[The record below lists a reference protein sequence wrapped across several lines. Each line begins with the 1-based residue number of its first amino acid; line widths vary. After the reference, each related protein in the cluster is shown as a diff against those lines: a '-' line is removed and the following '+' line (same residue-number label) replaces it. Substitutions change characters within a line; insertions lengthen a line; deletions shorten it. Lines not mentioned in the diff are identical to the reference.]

1 VAVTNKMADEQFDVS
16 DEEHEIE
23 NDYEELIRYYFYKG
37 FTYEVIRQFLSEYH
51 NKEMS
56 LSTLKRHIRDL
67 GLRRRNAEYD
77 IDLVKNAIVSLL
89 EGPDCSRGYRSIWH
103 TLQMNGIRVPRLVVE
118 MLLREID
125 PEGVSERRRHRLR
138 RRIYRNLGPNYAWH
152 CDGYDKLKPFG
163 FPIHGCIDGWSRKI
177 IWLYVTRSNNLPSNI
192 AKYYLEAVTACNGC
206 PIDLV
211 TDLGTENGIMAGIH
225 SFFRNDPN
233 SHSYVPSPRN
243 QRIEGWWS
251 FLRKNQT
258 SWWIDFFT
266 DLTTAGIVNLTDPL
280 EKECLW
286 FSFAGLLQ
294 KHLNETCEH
303 WNTHYIRK
311 SRHDTISG
319 RPSALYYL
327 PSSFGGMSNL
337 LLPVPEV
344 HMDYASRHLVEMRE
358 ENYYQEYFKY
368 VMENTQCDFP
378 ANWQEALRLYQLLI
392 NYARN
397 GHQV

>member
-1 VAVTNKMADEQFDVS
+1 MADEQFDVF

-37 FTYEVIRQFLSEYH
+37 FTYEEIRKFLSQYH

-56 LSTLKRHIRDL
+56 LSTLKRHIKRL
-67 GLRRRNAEYD
+67 GLQRRNAEYD
-77 IDLVKNAIVSLL
+77 IASVGNAIMSLL

-103 TLQMNGIRVPRLVVE
+103 TLQMNGMRVPRLVVE
-118 MLLREID
+118 LLLREID
-125 PEGVSERRRHRLR
+125 PEGVSERRKHRLK
-138 RRIYRNLGPNYAWH
+138 RRIYYNPGPNYAWH

-192 AKYYLEAVTACNGC
+192 ARYYLEAVTACNGC

-233 SHSYVPSPRN
+233 SHRYVPSPRN

-258 SWWIDFFT
+258 SWWINFFN
-266 DLTTAGIVNLTDPL
+266 DLITASIVNLAEPL

-311 SRHDTISG
+311 SHNDTVSG

-327 PSSFGGMSNL
+327 PSAYGGMPNL
-337 LLPVPEV
+337 LLPAPED
-344 HMDYASRHLVEMRE
+344 HMNYASQHVVEAQE
-358 ENYYQEYFKY
+358 ENYYQEYFNY
-368 VMENTQCDFP
+368 VMENTQREFP
-378 ANWQEALRLYQLLI
+378 SNWQQALRLYELLI

-397 GHQV
+397 GQQV

>member
-1 VAVTNKMADEQFDVS
+1 MADEQLDFL
-16 DEEHEIE
+16 DEENEID

-37 FTYEVIRQFLSEYH
+37 FTYEEIRQFLSEYH
-51 NKEMS
+51 NNQMS
-56 LSTLKRHIRDL
+56 LSTLKRCIKRL

-77 IDLVKNAIVSLL
+77 IDLVRNAIVSLL
-89 EGPDCSRGYRSIWH
+89 EGPDSTRGYRSIWH
-103 TLQMNGIRVPRLVVE
+103 TLQMNGMRVPRLVVE
-118 MLLREID
+118 MLLRELD

-138 RRIYRNLGPNYAWH
+138 RRIYYNPGPNFAWH

-177 IWLYVTRSNNLPSNI
+177 IWLYVTRSNNLPSSI
-192 AKYYLEAVTACNGC
+192 AKYYLEAVMACNGC

-211 TDLGTENGIMAGIH
+211 TDLGTENGIMAGMH

-233 SHSYVPSPRN
+233 SHRYVPSPRN

-251 FLRKNQT
+251 FLKKNQI
-258 SWWIDFFT
+258 SWWIDFFN
-266 DLTTAGIVNLTDPL
+266 DLIAAGILNLSDQL
-280 EKECLW
+280 EKECIW
-286 FSFAGLLQ
+286 FCFAGLLQ
-294 KHLNETCEH
+294 KHLDETCEH

-327 PSSFGGMSNL
+327 PSTYGGLPNL
-337 LLPVPEV
+337 LLPIPE
-344 HMDYASRHLVEMRE
+344 HQTDYASHHLVEREE

-368 VMENTQCDFP
+368 VKENIQREFP
-378 ANWQEALRLYQLLI
+378 SNWQEAPRLYQLLL
-392 NYARN
+392 NYASN
-397 GHQV
+397 EH